1 MKLTIKIWKEGK
13 WYIARVPELGVTTQ
27 GKTLKE
33 AKENL
38 REATELHLESM
49 VDYMMQYGK
58 VRVERGPVDKDFDQA
73 FWI

>member
-27 GKTLKE
+27 GRTLKE
-33 AKENL
+33 AKGNL
-38 REATELHLESM
+38 REATQLHLEAM

-58 VRVERGPVDKDFDQA
+58 IRVERGHIIPIKE
-73 FWI
+73 